1 MAPRARRPGP
11 LPALLA
17 LAALL
22 GRLQLT
28 PACSGERQYEHLG
41 RCCDKCQPG
50 TYLAAK
56 CSATSESVCLPCG
69 PEEYLDTWNEE
80 EKCLL
85 HKVCDLGK
93 ALVVDYPG
101 NRTSPRLCTCTLGY
115 HWSQDCVC
123 CRRNAECAPGFG
135 AQVQPG
141 RDTVCRSCPLGFF
154 SDVSSSTEDCRPW
167 TNCTALGDTVGVPG
181 TSQADAVCRSSQPTG
196 RPPNESQIYLPGL
209 IILLLFMSVALLAAV
224 VLAVYYRKK
233 GKMLTAS
240 LWHWLNEACS
250 RLSENKQPTVSGS
263 PGRAAPA
270 EAPGQLELCEGV
282 LLLTLKEKILPG
294 DAACANRGVCVAPC
308 GRGEEAPLLALVSE
322 TEGPASWQVPTEDE
336 YPDRALQS
344 PDPLSSLLPA
354 QPGSQGTPPFS
365 EPLEVGEND
374 SLSQCFTGTENLAD
388 SDSCLCPA
396 PLCRTDWGCEGWGEA
411 APGPPWAAGA
421 SAADSCVGCRTLPGS
436 PQPGPLPQCAY
447 GMGLPPADTAAEAA
461 DGADSPLP
469 SSERAG
475 GPPTADQPPASGNVT
490 GNSNSTFI
498 SSGQVMN
505 FKGDIIVVYVSQSSQ
520 EGAAGAAGEPP
531 GHPVQEESPPCCASF
546 AGLGP
551 RLPDP
556 RQESGAHGPPAAA
569 ELDKASRPVQEQ
581 GPAAGPPDARPPG
594 RSRDA
599 PGPA

>member
-28 PACSGERQYEHLG
+28 PACSRERQYEHLG

-85 HKVCDLGK
+85 HKVCDSGK
-93 ALVVDYPG
+93 ALVAVNPG
-101 NRTSPRLCTCTLGY
+101 NQTAPRLCTCTAGY
-115 HWSQDCVC
+115 HWSQDCAC
-123 CRRNAECAPGFG
+123 CRRNTECAPGFG
-135 AQVQPG
+135 AQPQEQPG
-141 RDTVCRSCPLGFF
+141 RDTVCRPCPGGFF
-154 SDVSSSTEDCRPW
+154 SDISSATEDCKPW
-167 TNCTALGDTVGVPG
+167 TNCTTLGETVDVPG
-181 TSQADAVCRSSQPTG
+181 TSQSDAVCHPSLPIG
-196 RPPNESQIYLPGL
+196 RPPNEPQIYLPGL
-209 IILLLFMSVALLAAV
+209 IILLLFTSVALLAAV

-233 GKMLTAS
+233 GKTLTAN

-250 RLSENKQPTVSGS
+250 RLSENKQPAASDK

-270 EAPGQLELCEGV
+270 GPPGQLELCEGV

-294 DAACANRGVCVAPC
+294 DAACPSRGGGVRGGACVAPC
-308 GRGEEAPLLALVSE
+308 GRGEEAPLLTLVSE
-322 TEGPASWQVPTEDE
+322 TGAPAAWQVPMEDE
-336 YPDRALQS
+336 YPDRAPQS
-344 PDPLSSLLPA
+344 PEPWSSLPPT
-354 QPGSQGTPPFS
+354 QPGSQGAPPFS

-374 SLSQCFTGTENLAD
+374 SLSQCFTGTEDLTG

-396 PLCRTDWGCEGWGEA
+396 PLCRTDWGGEGWGEA
-411 APGPPWAAGA
+411 AGA
-421 SAADSCVGCRTLPGS
+421 SPVDSCVGCRPLLGS
-436 PQPGPLPQCAY
+436 PPLGPLPQCAY
-447 GMGLPPADTAAEAA
+447 GMGLPPADADAA
-461 DGADSPLP
+461 DGADSRLP

-475 GPPTADQPPASGNVT
+475 GPSADQPPASGNVT

-520 EGAAGAAGEPP
+520 EGTAGAAGEPP
-531 GHPVQEESPPCCASF
+531 GHPVQEENPPCCASF
-546 AGLGP
+546 AGLGT
-551 RLPDP
+551 RFPDP
-556 RQESGAHGPPAAA
+556 QQESGAHGSPDVA

-581 GPAAGPPDARPPG
+581 GPASAGPPDAP
-594 RSRDA
+594 
-599 PGPA
+599 